1 MKTLFVTKSELDPA
15 TRYRVWPLAARLKDL
30 GHQVELI
37 SSKKLLVQ
45 ILVKVKQADITIIQ
59 RKLFSSPVI
68 RIISGLSKSL
78 IFDLDDAIFLR
89 SSGEVSSSR
98 GKRFQT
104 IASSCDYIWAG
115 NDFLASRARNYC
127 NKVQLVPTPV
137 DTRRYGLNVERESV
151 FTLVWIGSSSTRKYL
166 ESHRQALEQIGRS
179 IEEIQLKVI
188 SDFEFSL
195 DHLKVINRPW
205 SEGSEI
211 AELKSSHLGIAPM
224 VENPWTRGKCALKVI
239 QYMAASLPV
248 ISSPVGANAE
258 VVIDG
263 VTGILA
269 ADASQWVSGVEMLYR
284 SETLRAE
291 MAEKGRLRVE
301 EFYSQNVV
309 VEKLVRT
316 LELS

>member
-1 MKTLFVTKSELDPA
+1 MKYLFITKSEFDPA
-15 TRYRVWPLAARLKDL
+15 TRYRVWPLATWLKNH
-30 GHQVELI
+30 GRQVELI

-45 ILVKVKQADITIIQ
+45 ILVKVKQSDITIVQ
-59 RKLFSSPVI
+59 RKLFSVPVV
-68 RIISGLSKSL
+68 RIIAAISKSL
-78 IFDLDDAIFLR
+78 VFDLDDAIFLR
-89 SSGEVSSSR
+89 SSGEVSVSR
-98 GKRFQT
+98 DKRFQA
-104 IASSCDYIWAG
+104 IASRADYIWAG
-115 NDFLASRARNYC
+115 NDFLASRARNHC

-137 DTRRYGLNVERESV
+137 DTSRYGLNVEKEPV

-166 ESHRQALEQIGRS
+166 ENHRQILEQIGRS

-195 DHLKVINRPW
+195 DHLKVINRSW
-205 SEGSEI
+205 SEESEI

-224 VENPWTRGKCALKVI
+224 VENPWTLGKCALKVI

-258 VVIDG
+258 VVVDG
-263 VTGILA
+263 VSGILA
-269 ADASQWVSGVEMLYR
+269 ADASQWVSGVERLYH

-301 EFYSQNVV
+301 EFYSQTVV
-309 VEKLVRT
+309 VDKLVRT
-316 LELS
+316 LEVR